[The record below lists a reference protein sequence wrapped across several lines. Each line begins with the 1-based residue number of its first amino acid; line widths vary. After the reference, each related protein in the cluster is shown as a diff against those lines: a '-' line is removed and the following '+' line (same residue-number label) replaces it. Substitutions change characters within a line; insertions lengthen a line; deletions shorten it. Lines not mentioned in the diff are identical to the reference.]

1 MQGRIEPNKLQLK
14 PWKDTAGLH
23 FTVIV
28 ENYDGS
34 WSAAPNSPVLF
45 KRVAHQL
52 EHLLGKSVENVRQ
65 IEVELNA
72 GRWVLVET
80 RCARKYL
87 VKERTHFHAVA
98 EHVIVC
104 GSMDAETRGS
114 GTG

>member
-14 PWKDTAGLH
+14 PWKDTAGLRV
-23 FTVIV
+23 TVNV

-34 WSAAPNSPVLF
+34 WSTAPNSPVLF

-52 EHLLGKSVENVRQ
+52 EHLLDKSVENVRQ

-72 GRWVLVET
+72 GWWVLVET

-87 VKERTHFHAVA
+87 VKERTHFMVPPN
-98 EHVIVC
+98 
-104 GSMDAETRGS
+104 M
-114 GTG
+114 